1 MATANRAERGYQ
13 SKRYRVGSDE
23 SEAEIQYQRCDN
35 IVVERIACSG
45 CKLEYC
51 LECANVSKTLFSLI
65 IEGELEDFKWSCRS
79 CKATFPSLE
88 NISYVLG
95 DIQKTTDKR
104 ITSLEERVTH
114 FERNTSETIKDSI
127 ENMKSEVID
136 SVKENLNKLVD
147 ERTREIEDR
156 KRRDNNLVLFNL
168 SEHRSQI
175 GEENK
180 RRDEANFKDLSASLG
195 LDNPQIQLCFRLGKY
210 YPTKNRPLKV
220 VFENRAHRKY
230 LLDNARY
237 ISDKASENLKNV
249 TISKDLTLEQRT
261 ERRNRRRQRIGQQQG
276 PGQQRGDGIA
286 QMPDRVSPPRMR
298 FAEPVAMNIDQRP
311 PSPIHGNYPHIN
323 DHEFMENLQPEYDQ
337 STIIGEDT
345 VIGGLSQGNEPPL
358 TDANTHS

>member
-1 MATANRAERGYQ
+1 MDMMDRQQKDQDFLNNLLET
-13 SKRYRVGSDE
+13 KMDLDPD
-23 SEAEIQYQRCDN
+23 I
-35 IVVERIACSG
+35 IVVN
-45 CKLEYC
+45 KLVRLGRREISP
-51 LECANVSKTLFSLI
+51 NGPIK
-65 IEGELEDFKWSCRS
+65 CRPLRF
-79 CKATFPSLE
+79 T
-88 NISYVLG
+88 V
-95 DIQKTTDKR
+95 
-104 ITSLEERVTH
+104 
-114 FERNTSETIKDSI
+114 
-127 ENMKSEVID
+127 KSEVID

-249 TISKDLTLEQRT
+249 IISKDLTLEQRT
-261 ERRNRRRQRIGQQQG
+261 ERPNRRRQRIGQQQG

-286 QMPDRVSPPRMR
+286 QMSDRVSPPRMR